1 MTIHME
7 HPLFAEERQEEIV
20 RLLRTKDRLTVPQL
34 CEHFQVSAAT
44 IRNDIRKLAAEKKLK
59 RISGGII
66 PFQKVGFEVSA
77 ASKAELNSHLK
88 MKIAAKAAEFVKDGD
103 TIILDAGTTTLEL
116 AKCLSDKK
124 NLTIVIND
132 LSIALYLEQNSTANI
147 ILLSGFLRRG
157 QQCTVGPWAT
167 ASLSSLNVDTA
178 FITTNSFSFTKGFM
192 TPDIQQAELKKAY
205 IAASLQTIIMFD
217 SSKVRKISFISFA
230 QLENIDKLITDSN
243 MDDAAK
249 NLLSGHRDRLEIL
262 FV

>member
-124 NLTIVIND
+124 NITIVIND
-132 LSIALYLEQNSTANI
+132 LSIAVSGTKQHRKHNPTKWFSAQRTAVHSRSMGHSFPEFTQCRYSFYHYKF
-147 ILLSGFLRRG
+147 LFFYKRVYDSGYPAGR
-157 QQCTVGPWAT
+157 
-167 ASLSSLNVDTA
+167 
-178 FITTNSFSFTKGFM
+178 I
-192 TPDIQQAELKKAY
+192 KKS
-205 IAASLQTIIMFD
+205 IHCRI
-217 SSKVRKISFISFA
+217 
-230 QLENIDKLITDSN
+230 ITD
-243 MDDAAK
+243 
-249 NLLSGHRDRLEIL
+249 HYHVRQQ
-262 FV
+262 